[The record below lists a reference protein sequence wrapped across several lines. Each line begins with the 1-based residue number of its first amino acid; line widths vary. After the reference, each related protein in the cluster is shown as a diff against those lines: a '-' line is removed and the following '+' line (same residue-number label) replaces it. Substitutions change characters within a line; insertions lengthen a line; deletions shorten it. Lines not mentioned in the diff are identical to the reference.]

1 VSIRKG
7 RNKSRNKI
15 KSEFDIEILSGRI
28 SMDLTKRSGEPI
40 LEADFYFFCQ
50 STDYS
55 MSSMATGDPIGIE
68 SAESGHLTGGLV
80 QGLILDIGEY

>member
-7 RNKSRNKI
+7 RNISRNKI
-15 KSEFDIEILSGRI
+15 KSEFDIDILSGRI

-40 LEADFYFFCQ
+40 LEANFFFCQ

-55 MSSMATGDPIGIE
+55 MRSMATGEPIAIE
-68 SAESGHLTGGLV
+68 YAEL
-80 QGLILDIGEY
+80 

>member
-1 VSIRKG
+1 
-7 RNKSRNKI
+7 
-15 KSEFDIEILSGRI
+15 
-28 SMDLTKRSGEPI
+28 MDLTKRSGEPI

-80 QGLILDIGEY
+80 QGLIFSYWRVLNSRNIWNKYRLRVLCRSGNTCSP

>member
-1 VSIRKG
+1 
-7 RNKSRNKI
+7 
-15 KSEFDIEILSGRI
+15 
-28 SMDLTKRSGEPI
+28 
-40 LEADFYFFCQ
+40 
-50 STDYS
+50 